1 MNRTG
6 TTLTLNESD
15 HLAVLD
21 RTEELQKRI
30 QEIEY
35 DMQAQREAILYGY
48 ARIDRELLRMR
59 KERRCFKFPK
69 APKVHRKCFKG

>member
-6 TTLTLNESD
+6 TLTLNESG
-15 HLAVLD
+15 HVAVLD

-35 DMQAQREAILYGY
+35 DMQAQREAILHGY
-48 ARIDRELLRMR
+48 ARADRELLRMH

-69 APKVHRKCFKG
+69 APKVRRKCHRG